1 MQKRKYPKTLSPES
15 TIKALGVNDTTGS
28 AQTPGSAYVFTDTIL
43 VSLGAKDF
51 AAVSKSKPNMPV
63 FDLVRFAEYNRGHV
77 WRSTH
82 FDAADPG
89 FAAKLAKLDRT
100 SEYAVYCKDGFKSLE
115 VAEAMKKMELK
126 RIYHLQKGLFSWG
139 SVRRCSSN
147 KYPLFSFEYI
157 FYSPQYVFF

>member
-1 MQKRKYPKTLSPES
+1 MRFLILILLVAAVACKNENTQKGLSPELRE
-15 TIKALGVNDTTGS
+15 ALGVNDTTGS

-63 FDLVRFAEYNRGHV
+63 LDLRTLAEYNRGHV

-115 VAEAMKKMELK
+115 VAEAMKKMGFK

-139 SVRRCSSN
+139 ESGQALQL
-147 KYPLFSFEYI
+147 K
-157 FYSPQYVFF
+157 